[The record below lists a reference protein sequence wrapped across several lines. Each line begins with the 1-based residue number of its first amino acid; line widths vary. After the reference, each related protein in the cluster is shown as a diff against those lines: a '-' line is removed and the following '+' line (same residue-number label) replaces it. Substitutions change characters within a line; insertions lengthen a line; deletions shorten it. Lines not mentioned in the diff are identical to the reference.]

1 MPELRIAGARALM
14 RVAAVLT
21 GVSVAALGLGVPAAR
36 AETSPAVGQPLTVSA
51 DGLPTW
57 QINGVVWSQ
66 AVVGNTVYVAGNF
79 TRARPPGVA
88 AGGPGE
94 VAAQLRLRLRHHHR
108 QPRRVVQSPAER
120 PGARRVRRPP
130 TARRVY
136 VGGDFT
142 TVDGQT
148 RAHLAAFDTATSA
161 LSTTFKPVVG
171 WQVRRDRDHRKH
183 RLRGWLPPQR
193 QRSGDGT
200 SSRRSTPPTARAA
213 VGPRSRRRRDRDGRG
228 AGRLADHRRRTFHH
242 LERLRRLRDGLGR
255 RHDRRHPAVGGEPAH
270 PRRRHEGRDHVAA
283 HRRNPDLRHR
293 LRVRRGHQ
301 VRGHLR
307 GRPQHRCHQLS

>member
-94 VAAQLRLRLRHHHR
+94 VDANNAFAYDITTGNRVASFSHQLNGQGRTSCGR
-108 QPRRVVQSPAER
+108 PPMARRCTTAVTSRPSTVR
-120 PGARRVRRPP
+120 PG
-130 TARRVY
+130 
-136 VGGDFT
+136 
-142 TVDGQT
+142 
-148 RAHLAAFDTATSA
+148 AHLAAFDTTTNA

-171 WQVRRDRDHRKH
+171 CAGGRDRDHRKH

-193 QRSGDGT
+193 QRSGEELPRGV
-200 SSRRSTPPTARAA
+200 RRLQRQRAA
-213 VGPRSRRRRDRDGRG
+213 VGAPQ
-228 AGRLADHRRRTFHH
+228 RT
-242 LERLRRLRDGLGR
+242 
-255 RHDRRHPAVGGEPAH
+255 PP
-270 PRRRHEGRDHVAA
+270 
-283 HRRNPDLRHR
+283 
-293 LRVRRGHQ
+293 
-301 VRGHLR
+301 
-307 GRPQHRCHQLS
+307 